1 MDNQLN
7 IDQSKSETEINSPVV
22 RPEVNPSG
30 IESAKDFT
38 REQSLPRELTG
49 TVPVDDD
56 SLRREEDALLGK
68 VENANSSLV
77 DSRGMIPTSA
87 ESRNPHPDQ
96 KEFDDILR
104 LISK

>member
-7 IDQSKSETEINSPVV
+7 INQSKSETEIKSPVV
-22 RPEVNPSG
+22 RPEVTPSG
-30 IESAKDFT
+30 IESAKGFT
-38 REQSLPRELTG
+38 QEQSLPRELTG
-49 TVPVDDD
+49 TVPVDD
-56 SLRREEDALLGK
+56 SLRREEDALLGR
-68 VENANSSLV
+68 VENKNSTFV

-96 KEFDDILR
+96 NEFDNILK